1 MGMTNSQKISQ
12 IIMAL
17 RELFKNKDRL
27 VGVDDWD
34 TFIGI
39 LVLLEEVRGSLQEEM
54 ANGNTIKGE

>member
-1 MGMTNSQKISQ
+1 MTNSKKISQ

>member
-1 MGMTNSQKISQ
+1 MTNSQKISQ

-39 LVLLEEVRGSLQEEM
+39 LVLLEEIRGSLQEE
-54 ANGNTIKGE
+54 TIKGE